1 MEKKFVTPCKIRTYK
16 GTFFHFFLDYNPKYV
31 RIYITII
38 NYEIGANKMSV
49 WEDEWEDYELDK
61 NDFEA
66 WLDSLEGEGTDEEKY
81 NREMEKQQT
90 EDEYYDSVYENE
102 IMNQTEYPEWMIK
115 GRNYI
120 MTVSN
125 N

>member
-1 MEKKFVTPCKIRTYK
+1 
-16 GTFFHFFLDYNPKYV
+16 
-31 RIYITII
+31 
-38 NYEIGANKMSV
+38 MSI
-49 WEDEWEDYELDK
+49 WEDEFEDYERDK
-61 NDFEA
+61 YDFEA
-66 WLDSLEGEGTDEEKY
+66 WLDSLEGDNMTDEEKY
-81 NREMEKQQT
+81 NREMKKQQT

>member
-1 MEKKFVTPCKIRTYK
+1 
-16 GTFFHFFLDYNPKYV
+16 
-31 RIYITII
+31 
-38 NYEIGANKMSV
+38 MSI
-49 WEDEWEDYELDK
+49 WEDEFEDYERDK
-61 NDFEA
+61 YDFEA
-66 WLDSLEGEGTDEEKY
+66 WLDSLEGDNMTDEEKY

-102 IMNQTEYPEWMIK
+102 IMNQTEYPEWMVK

>member
-1 MEKKFVTPCKIRTYK
+1 
-16 GTFFHFFLDYNPKYV
+16 
-31 RIYITII
+31 
-38 NYEIGANKMSV
+38 MSI
-49 WEDEWEDYELDK
+49 WDEQFEDYEKDK

-81 NREMEKQQT
+81 DREMDRQA
-90 EDEYYDSVYENE
+90 DEEFE
-102 IMNQTEYPEWMIK
+102 LMNQAEYPEWMVK
-115 GRNYI
+115 GQQYI

>member
-1 MEKKFVTPCKIRTYK
+1 
-16 GTFFHFFLDYNPKYV
+16 
-31 RIYITII
+31 
-38 NYEIGANKMSV
+38 MSI
-49 WEDEWEDYELDK
+49 WEDEFEDYEMDK
-61 NDFEA
+61 ADFES
-66 WLDSLEGEGTDEEKY
+66 WLDSLEGDDMSDEEKY
-81 NREMEKQQT
+81 NREMKKQQT

-102 IMNQTEYPEWMIK
+102 IMNQTEYPEWMVK

>member
-1 MEKKFVTPCKIRTYK
+1 
-16 GTFFHFFLDYNPKYV
+16 
-31 RIYITII
+31 
-38 NYEIGANKMSV
+38 MSI
-49 WEDEWEDYELDK
+49 WEDEFEDYERDK
-61 NDFEA
+61 YDFEA
-66 WLDSLEGEGTDEEKY
+66 WLDSLEGDNMTDEEKY

>member
-1 MEKKFVTPCKIRTYK
+1 
-16 GTFFHFFLDYNPKYV
+16 
-31 RIYITII
+31 
-38 NYEIGANKMSV
+38 MSV
-49 WEDEWEDYELDK
+49 WDENWEDYELDK

-81 NREMEKQQT
+81 NREMEKQNQDH
-90 EDEYYDSVYENE
+90 EYEKWLDENIDDIYENE
-102 IMNQTEYPEWMIK
+102 IMNQSEYPEWMVK
-115 GRNYI
+115 GKDYI

>member
-1 MEKKFVTPCKIRTYK
+1 
-16 GTFFHFFLDYNPKYV
+16 
-31 RIYITII
+31 
-38 NYEIGANKMSV
+38 MSI
-49 WEDEWEDYELDK
+49 WEDEYEDYELHK
-61 NDFEA
+61 NDFYE
-66 WLDSLEGEGTDEEKY
+66 WLGSIEGEGTDEEKY
-81 NREMEKQQT
+81 NREMEKQHAQ
-90 EDEYYDSVYENE
+90 EKQNGKYQDHEYEKWLDENIDDIYENE

>member
-1 MEKKFVTPCKIRTYK
+1 
-16 GTFFHFFLDYNPKYV
+16 
-31 RIYITII
+31 
-38 NYEIGANKMSV
+38 MSI
-49 WEDEWEDYELDK
+49 WDEQFEDYEKDK

-81 NREMEKQQT
+81 NREMKKQSET
-90 EDEYYDSVYENE
+90 EDEYYDRVYENE
-102 IMNQTEYPEWMIK
+102 IMNQTEYPEFMVK

>member
-1 MEKKFVTPCKIRTYK
+1 
-16 GTFFHFFLDYNPKYV
+16 
-31 RIYITII
+31 
-38 NYEIGANKMSV
+38 MSI
-49 WEDEWEDYELDK
+49 WEDEFEDYERDK
-61 NDFEA
+61 YDFEA
-66 WLDSLEGEGTDEEKY
+66 WLDSLEGDNMTDEEKY
-81 NREMEKQQT
+81 NREMEKQHNFERQHGKYQDNEYERQT

>member
-1 MEKKFVTPCKIRTYK
+1 
-16 GTFFHFFLDYNPKYV
+16 
-31 RIYITII
+31 
-38 NYEIGANKMSV
+38 MSI
-49 WEDEWEDYELDK
+49 WEDEFEDYEMDK
-61 NDFEA
+61 YDFEA
-66 WLDSLEGEGTDEEKY
+66 WLDSLEGDDMSDEEKY
-81 NREMEKQQT
+81 NREMKKQQT
-90 EDEYYDSVYENE
+90 EDEYYDSVYENK

>member
-1 MEKKFVTPCKIRTYK
+1 
-16 GTFFHFFLDYNPKYV
+16 
-31 RIYITII
+31 
-38 NYEIGANKMSV
+38 MSV
-49 WEDEWEDYELDK
+49 WDDNFDEDLDA

-66 WLDSLEGEGTDEEKY
+66 WLDSINETGDPEMDETLYNEVQRKEWEKWIDSQADKEA
-81 NREMEKQQT
+81 EMMSQ
-90 EDEYYDSVYENE
+90 S
-102 IMNQTEYPEWMIK
+102 EYPEWMVQ

>member
-1 MEKKFVTPCKIRTYK
+1 
-16 GTFFHFFLDYNPKYV
+16 
-31 RIYITII
+31 
-38 NYEIGANKMSV
+38 MSI
-49 WEDEWEDYELDK
+49 WDDQFEDYEKDK

-81 NREMEKQQT
+81 NREMKKPFET
-90 EDEYYDSVYENE
+90 EDEYYDRVYENE
-102 IMNQTEYPEWMIK
+102 IMNQTEYPEWMVK
-115 GRNYI
+115 GKNYI

>member
-1 MEKKFVTPCKIRTYK
+1 
-16 GTFFHFFLDYNPKYV
+16 
-31 RIYITII
+31 
-38 NYEIGANKMSV
+38 MSV

-90 EDEYYDSVYENE
+90 EDEY
-102 IMNQTEYPEWMIK
+102 MIAFMK
-115 GRNYI
+115 
-120 MTVSN
+120 TKL
-125 N
+125 

>member
-1 MEKKFVTPCKIRTYK
+1 
-16 GTFFHFFLDYNPKYV
+16 
-31 RIYITII
+31 
-38 NYEIGANKMSV
+38 MSI
-49 WEDEWEDYELDK
+49 WEDEFEDYEMDK
-61 NDFEA
+61 ADFES
-66 WLDSLEGEGTDEEKY
+66 WLDSLEGDNMSDEEKY
-81 NREMEKQQT
+81 NREMKKQQT

-102 IMNQTEYPEWMIK
+102 IMNQIEYPEWMIK

>member
-1 MEKKFVTPCKIRTYK
+1 
-16 GTFFHFFLDYNPKYV
+16 
-31 RIYITII
+31 
-38 NYEIGANKMSV
+38 MSI
-49 WEDEWEDYELDK
+49 WEDEWEDYEMDK
-61 NDFEA
+61 ADFEC
-66 WLDSLEGEGTDEEKY
+66 WLDSLEGEGTPEEKY
-81 NREMEKQQT
+81 NRYQKEQARKFET
-90 EDEYYDSVYENE
+90 EDEYYDRVYENE

>member
-1 MEKKFVTPCKIRTYK
+1 MSIWDD
-16 GTFFHFFLDYNPKYV
+16 HF
-31 RIYITII
+31 
-38 NYEIGANKMSV
+38 
-49 WEDEWEDYELDK
+49 EDYERDK

-81 NREMEKQQT
+81 DREMDKQA
-90 EDEYYDSVYENE
+90 DEEYEL
-102 IMNQTEYPEWMIK
+102 MNQAVWPEWMVK
-115 GRNYI
+115 GKDYI

>member
-1 MEKKFVTPCKIRTYK
+1 
-16 GTFFHFFLDYNPKYV
+16 
-31 RIYITII
+31 
-38 NYEIGANKMSV
+38 MSI
-49 WEDEWEDYELDK
+49 WEDEFEEYEMDK
-61 NDFEA
+61 YDFEA

-81 NREMEKQQT
+81 NREMEKQHAQ
-90 EDEYYDSVYENE
+90 EKQNGKYQDHEYEKWLDENIDDIYENE

>member
-1 MEKKFVTPCKIRTYK
+1 
-16 GTFFHFFLDYNPKYV
+16 
-31 RIYITII
+31 
-38 NYEIGANKMSV
+38 MSV

-81 NREMEKQQT
+81 NRETEKQQT

>member
-1 MEKKFVTPCKIRTYK
+1 
-16 GTFFHFFLDYNPKYV
+16 
-31 RIYITII
+31 
-38 NYEIGANKMSV
+38 MSI
-49 WEDEWEDYELDK
+49 WDEQFEDYEKDK
-61 NDFEA
+61 HDFEA

-81 NREMEKQQT
+81 NREMKKPFET
-90 EDEYYDSVYENE
+90 EDEYYDRVYENE
-102 IMNQTEYPEWMIK
+102 IMNQTEYPEFMVK

>member
-1 MEKKFVTPCKIRTYK
+1 
-16 GTFFHFFLDYNPKYV
+16 
-31 RIYITII
+31 
-38 NYEIGANKMSV
+38 MSI
-49 WEDEWEDYELDK
+49 WEDEFEDYEMDK
-61 NDFEA
+61 ADFES
-66 WLDSLEGEGTDEEKY
+66 WLDSLEGDNMSDEEKY
-81 NREMEKQQT
+81 NREMKKQQT

>member
-16 GTFFHFFLDYNPKYV
+16 GTFFHFFLDYIFKYV

-49 WEDEWEDYELDK
+49 WDENWEDYEMDK

-81 NREMEKQQT
+81 NRG
-90 EDEYYDSVYENE
+90 
-102 IMNQTEYPEWMIK
+102 EYPEWIVK
-115 GRNYI
+115 GKDYI